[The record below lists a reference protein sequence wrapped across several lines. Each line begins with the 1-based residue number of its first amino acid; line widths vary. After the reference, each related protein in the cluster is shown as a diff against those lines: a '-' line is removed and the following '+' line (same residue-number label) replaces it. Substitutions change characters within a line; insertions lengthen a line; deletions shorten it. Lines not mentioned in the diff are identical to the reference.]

1 MPTRGVCP
9 GDSGADVVM
18 LVDGRRDDRAATIDV
33 VVIVV
38 VIEDVDGRDGALAL
52 LCRQRA
58 PHSSPLSPPGGR
70 RRFEGGVARVDGR
83 RDDRAATIDVVV
95 VAVVVVIED
104 VDGRDGAE
112 RGDDDARRRTTADDD
127 RSLCPCRRFDAPTVP
142 RQLMSSWTELLAAA
156 TGQRSGHLLSG
167 LGLQDSYRRR
177 ASTKEEGVT

>member
-58 PHSSPLSPPGGR
+58 PHSSPPSPPGR
-70 RRFEGGVARVDGR
+70 WRRFGGGVARVDGR

-95 VAVVVVIED
+95 VVVVIED
-104 VDGRDGAE
+104 INGRDGAGAE
-112 RGDDDARRRTTADDD
+112 CVDDGAR
-127 RSLCPCRRFDAPTVP
+127 
-142 RQLMSSWTELLAAA
+142 
-156 TGQRSGHLLSG
+156 
-167 LGLQDSYRRR
+167 
-177 ASTKEEGVT
+177 